1 VVVEPLEDVVIDAFD
16 VDETLVTAPTA
27 IVVYGPAGPG

>member
-16 VDETLVTAPTA
+16 VDETLVTVP
-27 IVVYGPAGPG
+27 ILSVVYGPVGPG